1 MGYVMP
7 RTDDQEKRLMLAR
20 EIIKVMNSYNLS
32 VDDFS
37 DAEMNHFIDVFTLA
51 NRDLA
56 VSIVCEAC
64 LKRLAFRY

>member
-1 MGYVMP
+1 MS
-7 RTDDQEKRLMLAR
+7 RSDDQERRLMLAR

-32 VDDFS
+32 IDDFT
-37 DAEMNHFIDVFTLA
+37 DAEMNHFIDVYTLA

-64 LKRLAFRY
+64 LRRLAFRY

>member
-1 MGYVMP
+1 M
-7 RTDDQEKRLMLAR
+7 RRSDEQERRLMLAR
-20 EIIKVMNSYNLS
+20 EIIKVINSYNLTI
-32 VDDFS
+32 DDFS

-56 VSIVCEAC
+56 ISIVCEAC